1 MILPDGYIDVPAG
14 KQAAVVTSLQMTAR
28 PEPRPEAPA
37 DRWSLRRVGRPD
49 LDWYRGL
56 YRRVGQD
63 WLWFSRASMPDGT
76 LAAILH
82 SPAVEVYAFEIDGQ
96 PEGLLELDFREPGEC
111 ELAFFGLT
119 GMAQGTGAGRWLMN
133 RTIESAWS
141 HPISRFWVHTC
152 TFDHPA
158 ALAFYRRSG
167 FVPFRQQIEIADDP
181 RLTGALPRNAAP
193 QVPIIDP
200 S

>member
-28 PEPRPEAPA
+28 PEPRPERVSAGWA
-37 DRWSLRRVGRPD
+37 LRRVERPD
-49 LDWYRGL
+49 LDWYRDL

-63 WLWFSRASMPDGT
+63 WLWFSRMSMTDAALATILQSPD
-76 LAAILH
+76 
-82 SPAVEVYAFEIDGQ
+82 VEVFSFEVDGAS
-96 PEGLLELDFREPGEC
+96 EGLLELDFRSPGEC

-119 GMAQGTGAGRWLMN
+119 AEAQGTGAGRWLMN
-133 RTIESAWS
+133 RALERAWS
-141 HPISRFWVHTC
+141 RPIGRLWVHTC

-158 ALAFYRRSG
+158 ALAFYMRSG

-181 RLTGALPRNAAP
+181 RLTGALPLDAAP
-193 QVPIIDP
+193 QVPIIRP

>member
-1 MILPDGYIDVPAG
+1 MIVPDGYNDVPAG

-28 PEPRPEAPA
+28 PEPRPERTSAG
-37 DRWSLRRVGRPD
+37 WTLRHVERPD
-49 LDWYRGL
+49 LDWYRDL

-63 WLWFSRASMPDGT
+63 WLWFSRLSMDDAALATILQSPD
-76 LAAILH
+76 
-82 SPAVEVYAFEIDGQ
+82 VEVFSFEVDGAS
-96 PEGLLELDFREPGEC
+96 EGLLELDFRSPGEC

-119 GMAQGTGAGRWLMN
+119 ARAQGTGAGRWLMN
-133 RTIESAWS
+133 RALERAWS
-141 HPISRFWVHTC
+141 RPIGRLWVHTC

-158 ALAFYRRSG
+158 ALAFYMRSG

-181 RLTGALPRNAAP
+181 RLTGALPLDAAP
-193 QVPIIDP
+193 QVPIIRP

>member
-1 MILPDGYIDVPAG
+1 MILPDGYIDVPPG

-28 PEPRPEAPA
+28 PERRPEQAVGGWA
-37 DRWSLRRVGRPD
+37 LRRVERPD
-49 LDWYRGL
+49 LDWYRDL

-63 WLWFSRASMPDGT
+63 WLWFSRMSMLDDA

-82 SPAVEVYAFEIDGQ
+82 APAVEVYAFEVDGM

-119 GMAQGTGAGRWLMN
+119 AAAQGTGAGRWLMN
-133 RTIESAWS
+133 RALERAWA
-141 HPISRFWVHTC
+141 HPITRLWVHTC

-158 ALAFYRRSG
+158 ALSFYRRSG

-181 RLTGALPRNAAP
+181 RLTGALPRDAAP
-193 QVPIIDP
+193 QVPIIER

>member
-1 MILPDGYIDVPAG
+1 MNLPDGYIDVPPG

-28 PEPRPEAPA
+28 PEARPERPA
-37 DRWSLRRVGRPD
+37 DGWTLRRVERPD
-49 LDWYRGL
+49 LDWYRDL

-63 WLWFSRASMPDGT
+63 WLWFSRMSMPDDA

-82 SPAVEVYAFEIDGQ
+82 APAVEVYALEVDGM

-119 GMAQGTGAGRWLMN
+119 AAAQGTGAGRWLMN
-133 RTIESAWS
+133 RALERAWA
-141 HPISRFWVHTC
+141 HPITRLWVHTC

-158 ALAFYRRSG
+158 ALSFYRRSG

-181 RLTGALPRNAAP
+181 RLTGALPRDAAP
-193 QVPIIDP
+193 QVPIIERP
-200 S
+200 